1 MGQYKDI
8 TPGKKRLKRL
18 YTAIMLW
25 FVGRAIQAAA
35 KVDDE
40 VKKEFDSLPDQFL
53 FSLGVSP
60 NGPRMLVGKD
70 ISGCVKYMGQ
80 NPKGKK
86 IHVDMTIKNLEA
98 AILLFTFQESTAMSS
113 CHDRLSV
120 DGDIP
125 SACAVVRVL
134 DLVEIYLLPKIIAK
148 LAVKR
153 YQNWSWDR
161 KILNRAQIYLRAIL
175 GV

>member
-1 MGQYKDI
+1 MGEYKDVI
-8 TPGKKRLKRL
+8 PGKKRLKRI

-35 KVDDE
+35 KADGD
-40 VKKEFDSLPDQFL
+40 VKKEFEELPDQFL
-53 FSLGVSP
+53 FSLGVTP

-70 ISGCVKYMGQ
+70 INGRVKYMGS

-86 IHVDMTIKNLEA
+86 INVDMTIKNLEA
-98 AILLFTFQESTAMSS
+98 AILLFTFQESTAISS
-113 CHDRLSV
+113 CHDRLTV

-125 SACAVVRVL
+125 NACSVVRIL
-134 DLVEIYLLPKIIAK
+134 DMVEVYLLPKIIAK

-153 YQNWSWDR
+153 YPKWPMDR
-161 KILNRAQIYLRAIL
+161 KLKGRFQIYLRTIL
-175 GV
+175 GF